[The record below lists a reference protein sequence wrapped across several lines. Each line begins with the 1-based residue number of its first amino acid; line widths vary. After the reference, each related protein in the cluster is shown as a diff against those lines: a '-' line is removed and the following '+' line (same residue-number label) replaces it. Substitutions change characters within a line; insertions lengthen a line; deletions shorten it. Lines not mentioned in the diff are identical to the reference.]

1 MGALRQ
7 WGRWWC
13 LVRSVQDD
21 APAMAAWTRSAA
33 ASLVESATR
42 AGHTV
47 VGEVLWL
54 DPLPVVVDES
64 FQWHPWDVRFGDPD
78 TSEWLLYRAQVPV
91 IEDPTNQNQSE
102 RGQG

>member
-1 MGALRQ
+1 METRQ

-13 LVRSVQDD
+13 VLRSVQDD
-21 APAMAAWTRSAA
+21 APVIAAWTRSAA
-33 ASLVESATR
+33 HSLVQSATG

-47 VGEVLWL
+47 VGEVMWL
-54 DPLPVVVDES
+54 DPLPVVLDTS
-64 FQWHPWDVRFGDPD
+64 WQWHPWEDRFGDPD

-91 IEDPTNQNQSE
+91 HPTNQNQSE